1 MIPISR
7 YLLII
12 SSSLYALYHAALGV
26 IWLSEYPRPELV
38 ILALLIYLAT
48 VIPTIVAFD
57 TLTLPPFMSILNLS
71 AAGLIPVLINS
82 QIDSSLAGTYATWY
96 VAAVGTLMAATAIRQ
111 KRLVSWLGLGITVVQ
126 VIAWGG
132 IGSITTTGV
141 VGATALVF
149 AGQAISTGLSRTA
162 REAQEF
168 ADRATKEAS
177 EMAST
182 SAIRQQRK
190 ARSAQTLRRALPILQ
205 RISDAAGQLTDE
217 DRQEA
222 RLLESELRDE
232 IRGRNLITDRTR
244 ESIRKARLR
253 GLEVTVLDE
262 GGLDSVDEIER
273 VRLLNLAADAI
284 DQCQSGRVTLRSPS
298 NDEYLVTMVCMRPG
312 AAAPDIWLRLPE
324 RKPEAS
330 AKRIEN

>member
-330 AKRIEN
+330 VKRIEN

>member
-1 MIPISR
+1 MGSKVIPISR

-26 IWLSEYPRPELV
+26 IWLSEYPRPGLV

-57 TLTLPPFMSILNLS
+57 TLALPPFMSILNLS
-71 AAGLIPVLINS
+71 AASLIPVLINS

-126 VIAWGG
+126 VVAWGG

-141 VGATALVF
+141 IGATALVF

-205 RISDAAGQLTDE
+205 RISDAAGELTDA

-232 IRGRNLITDRTR
+232 IRGRNLISDRTR
-244 ESIRKARLR
+244 DSIRSARHR
-253 GLEVTVLDE
+253 GVEVTVLDE
-262 GGLDSVDEIER
+262 GGLDSVSDSER
-273 VRLLNLAADAI
+273 QRLLNLVAKALDE
-284 DQCQSGRVTLRSPS
+284 CQSGRVTLRSPS

-312 AAAPDIWLRLPE
+312 AAAPDMWLRLPE
-324 RKPEAS
+324 RNPIAT
-330 AKRIEN
+330 A

>member
-7 YLLII
+7 YLLIV

-26 IWLSEYPRPELV
+26 IWLAEYPQPELV

-57 TLTLPPFMSILNLS
+57 TLALPPFMSILNLS
-71 AAGLIPVLINS
+71 AASLIPVLINT
-82 QIDSSLAGTYATWY
+82 QIDNSLAGTYATWY
-96 VAAVGTLMAATAIRQ
+96 VAAVATLMAATAIRQ
-111 KRLVSWLGLGITVVQ
+111 QRVISWVGLGVMVTQ
-126 VIAWGG
+126 VISWGG

-141 VGATALVF
+141 IGAAALVF

-162 REAQEF
+162 REARAF
-168 ADRATKEAS
+168 ADQATLEAS
-177 EMAST
+177 EMAAT

-205 RISDAAGQLTDE
+205 RISDAAGELTDA

-232 IRGRNLITDRTR
+232 IRGRNLISDRTR
-244 ESIRKARLR
+244 ESIRSARLR
-253 GLEVTVLDE
+253 GVEVTVLDE
-262 GGLDSVDEIER
+262 GGLDSVAESERQSLLKLVAEALDE
-273 VRLLNLAADAI
+273 
-284 DQCQSGRVTLRSPS
+284 CQSGRVTLRSPS

-312 AAAPDIWLRLPE
+312 AAAPDMWLRLPE
-324 RKPEAS
+324 RNPIAT
-330 AKRIEN
+330 A